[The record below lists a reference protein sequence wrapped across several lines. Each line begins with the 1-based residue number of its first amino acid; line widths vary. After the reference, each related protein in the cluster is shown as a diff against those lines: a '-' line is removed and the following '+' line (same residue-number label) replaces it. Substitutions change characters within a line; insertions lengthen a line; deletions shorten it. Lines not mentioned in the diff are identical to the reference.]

1 MRAQIDV
8 CGPDQ
13 LKVLQQI
20 FDSVWFQMKQ
30 DPAFCFADEEK
41 LREQVSRRVIECA
54 NGDVLNVD
62 GIKRSVLA
70 AFEHSV

>member
-1 MRAQIDV
+1 MRTQIDV

-30 DPAFCFADEEK
+30 APAFCFADEEK
-41 LREQVSRRVIECA
+41 LREQISRRVLECA
-54 NGDVLNVD
+54 NGDVLNVEA
-62 GIKRSVLA
+62 IKQSVLA
-70 AFEHSV
+70 TFEHSV